1 MKSAGEE
8 SQHLEVRGVGKKVRG
23 EDALRPVARSRQPP
37 DVPGEGG
44 RVAGHVDQMGR
55 SQRRD
60 ESQSGGM
67 KAVPGRIGLVPPP
80 GAPQGEW
87 DLLMARLEWERKN
100 PYRQER

>member
-67 KAVPGRIGLVPPP
+67 KAVPGRIEDDEVGP
-80 GAPQGEW
+80 GEVRAFEDFFHQPGDEA
-87 DLLMARLEWERKN
+87 DI
-100 PYRQER
+100 P